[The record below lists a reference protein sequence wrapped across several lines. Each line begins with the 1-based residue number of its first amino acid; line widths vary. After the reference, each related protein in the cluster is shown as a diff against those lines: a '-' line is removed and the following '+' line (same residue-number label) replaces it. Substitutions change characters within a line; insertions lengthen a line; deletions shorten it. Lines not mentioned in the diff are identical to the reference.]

1 MKALREK
8 LTQRRLEKSAVRN
21 KFSSKNQDYNLTS
34 PSSKRSSDNE
44 SRKSNKT
51 SSKRSYSE
59 SIEDDDIISSSR
71 SISSTFSRY
80 SKIVMSSSQNDKT
93 TFTPQMRSLYEK
105 IQRKPSTSVVD
116 KIAKG
121 DLKDKQEL
129 NITKQI
135 LPKTENQEKNIS
147 NKRSDWN
154 KYDIKQKQSIQ
165 TNKNLAQERM
175 QKLRKSLAHEMQKRE
190 DGCSIITEM
199 PPERLNKT
207 LPSSFC
213 KYTILYSL

>member
-8 LTQRRLEKSAVRN
+8 LNQRRLEKPVVRN

-59 SIEDDDIISSSR
+59 SIEDDIISSSR
-71 SISSTFSRY
+71 SISSTLSRY

-135 LPKTENQEKNIS
+135 LPKTENQERNMS

-175 QKLRKSLAHEMQKRE
+175 QKLRKSLAYEMQKRE

-213 KYTILYSL
+213 KYTTLYFL